1 MALAHLKLGLI
12 GTEIDGATH
21 ETIQR
26 QPRLRIVELYD
37 PCLNSAQAAAP
48 QFEAIYSP
56 SLDGLLR
63 RTDAVIVADVKW
75 MGPEPIIRAAGL
87 QRPALILSSV
97 FGQYSITDL
106 MRLQH
111 FSELTSTLLMPELS
125 YRWARATL
133 RLRELTATRL
143 HSIETMDIVCCVA
156 PDSHDEL
163 MIFDWCVNVVQSECL
178 KVSSSPTGRE
188 VTLKFRRTQRNGQPV
203 TVHVKFEPISELNPS
218 QVRFPIVKG
227 TVSCQGGQ
235 LLIHGEQDVTWSLFD
250 EADNVE
256 SLQSDR
262 TAIDVMYDLFGRRIV
277 GGLVPV
283 PDVRDLIRANTIR
296 AARILSQMDS
306 TEIPL

>member
-21 ETIQR
+21 EAIQR
-26 QPRLRIVELYD
+26 QPRLRIVELFD

-63 RTDAVIVADVKW
+63 RTDAVIVSDVKW

-97 FGQYSITDL
+97 FGLYSISDL

-125 YRWARATL
+125 CRWARATL

-143 HSIETMDIVCCVA
+143 QSIESMEIICSVA

-163 MIFDWCVNVVQSECL
+163 MVFDWCVNVVQSECL
-178 KVSSSPTGRE
+178 KVRSNPTGHE
-188 VTLKFRRTQRNGQPV
+188 VTLGFRRTQRNGEPV
-203 TVHVKFEPISELNPS
+203 TVHLKFEPASEACPV
-218 QVRFPIVKG
+218 QMRFPIVKG
-227 TVSCQGGQ
+227 TVNCRGGQ
-235 LLIHGEQDVTWSLFD
+235 LQIHGEQDVAWSLAG
-250 EADNVE
+250 EAEKVE

-283 PDVRDLIRANTIR
+283 PDVRDLIKANTIR
-296 AARILSQMDS
+296 AARILSQSDS